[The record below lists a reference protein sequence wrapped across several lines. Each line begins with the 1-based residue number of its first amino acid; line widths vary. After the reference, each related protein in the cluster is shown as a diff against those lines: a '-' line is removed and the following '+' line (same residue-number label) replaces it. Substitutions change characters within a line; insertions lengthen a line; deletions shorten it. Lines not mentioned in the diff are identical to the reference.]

1 MSNTYKHKILSMYRN
16 GTLDYWEDEAP
27 LHIQRKWDRDNL
39 DIGECRKERKDKQI
53 RDLDK
58 QLEFDLNE

>member
-27 LHIQRKWDRDNL
+27 LHIQRKWDRSSHIINKPL
-39 DIGECRKERKDKQI
+39 VNII
-53 RDLDK
+53 VS
-58 QLEFDLNE
+58 NMV

>member
-27 LHIQRKWDRDNL
+27 LHIQRNGIEI
-39 DIGECRKERKDKQI
+39 IGI
-53 RDLDK
+53 
-58 QLEFDLNE
+58 